1 MAKAVSAR
9 TRDPNTEDSDK
20 EQKVWHIVTDTFG
33 VEHSV
38 FAECPMDAISI
49 FKRRSNNQELNDK

>member
-1 MAKAVSAR
+1 MARLITAR
-9 TRDPNTEDSDK
+9 ARDPNTASSDK
-20 EQKVWHIVTDTFG
+20 EQKVWHIVTDRFG